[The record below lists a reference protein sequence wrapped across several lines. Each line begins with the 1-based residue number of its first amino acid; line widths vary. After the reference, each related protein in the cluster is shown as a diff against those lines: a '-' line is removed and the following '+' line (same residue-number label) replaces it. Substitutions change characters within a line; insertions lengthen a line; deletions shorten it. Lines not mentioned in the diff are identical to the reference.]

1 MPATITVTG
10 TSGAGLTVS
19 AVVFG
24 NVISFTVDTVQ
35 NLLNM
40 TLSNGTVIPAISI
53 AAAATITAT
62 KSGNT
67 YTLSIS

>member
-10 TSGAGLTVS
+10 TAGAGLTVTAS
-19 AVVFG
+19 QFL
-24 NVISFTVDTVQ
+24 NIINFSIDTV
-35 NLLNM
+35 NNIITMFDSSGRM
-40 TLSNGTVIPAISI
+40 TQISI

-67 YTLSIS
+67 YTLVIS